1 MNFKKNTLILIN
13 RKVPATQ
20 LQGLFFDILKR
31 IFKKIFLIKSPT
43 LKK

>member
-13 RKVPATQ
+13 RKIPATQ
-20 LQGLFFDILKR
+20 LQGFFDILKR
-31 IFKKIFLIKSPT
+31 IFKKIFLIESPT